1 MAYRCCP
8 TDWLSSWSSLT
19 PLRLLAPLLLCPL
32 SQPSRYFYLADPA
45 ANTVTDKESSE
56 LWAFSAAI
64 LPWIDNCDADVAAT
78 VRANADITVATSPMS
93 DGYVAAKASL
103 ESVYECMG
111 ITCAQVGGILE
122 EGTTNFVTGFEP
134 CTDAGA
140 GAGTTASDS
149 AADGTFAAM
158 AGYSPGGSVFSTI
171 RVTNGG
177 HDSLVFQ
184 RAAMSAVLRR
194 RYSSRTTHSVCMLC
208 GHLCVTLVSHFETC
222 FF

>member
-8 TDWLSSWSSLT
+8 TDWLSWWSSLT

-78 VRANADITVATSPMS
+78 VRANADITVATSTMS

-103 ESVYECMG
+103 ESVYDCMG
-111 ITCAQVGGILE
+111 ITCDQVGGILE

-134 CTDAGA
+134 CE
-140 GAGTTASDS
+140 S
-149 AADGTFAAM
+149 AADAARSAGTDGSDSGELS
-158 AGYSPGGSVFSTI
+158 AGGIAGVTI
-171 RVTNGG
+171 
-177 HDSLVFQ
+177 
-184 RAAMSAVLRR
+184 AVGAVAVAVVAFVLLKKKKKA
-194 RYSSRTTHSVCMLC
+194 TKVDDNL
-208 GHLCVTLVSHFETC
+208 GNF
-222 FF
+222 